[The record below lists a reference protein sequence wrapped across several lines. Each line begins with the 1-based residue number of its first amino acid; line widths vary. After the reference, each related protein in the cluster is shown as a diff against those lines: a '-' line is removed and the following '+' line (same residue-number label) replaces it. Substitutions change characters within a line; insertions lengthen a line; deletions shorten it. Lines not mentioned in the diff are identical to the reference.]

1 MTLCR
6 IRVWGRMQ
14 TERVRVEEEN
24 LAREKR
30 GGVFVLAE
38 N

>member
-1 MTLCR
+1 LGTNAD
-6 IRVWGRMQ
+6 GES
-14 TERVRVEEEN
+14 TVEEEN

-38 N
+38 D